1 MKCTSTSP
9 LFLCIYKGLC
19 GMDLQRLAVASA
31 DCVTYFSAEWCIRFQ
46 SLQAKHQWCIF
57 CVFKVH
63 ACTAAIR
70 RKWLTR
76 RNFWCL
82 RRYESALSSKEAL
95 RSTSTDGK
103 RCTAP
108 CIGSCQNQIEVWTG
122 PTPSLV
128 RRVPKAFRKEKNCQ
142 SDHFSNKLF
151 EITYT
156 ALKAGCI
163 MKHTSPSSLSGKKTM

>member
-1 MKCTSTSP
+1 MWYGFATSSSSER
-9 LFLCIYKGLC
+9 GLRHVF
-19 GMDLQRLAVASA
+19 QRGTMHPFQVAAS
-31 DCVTYFSAEWCIRFQ
+31 
-46 SLQAKHQWCIF
+46 QASMMHLL
-57 CVFKVH
+57 CVFQAH
-63 ACTAAIR
+63 ACTAAVR

-76 RNFWCL
+76 RNLWCL

-103 RCTAP
+103 RYTAP
-108 CIGSCQNQIEVWTG
+108 CIGSCRNQIEMWTG